1 MADEP
6 GTDSA
11 QSTEP
16 NTNSTSSNGDNEETI
31 ENAKQLYIYIL
42 EFDVRSSV
50 SKGTIL
56 CKYKDV
62 GIIESNIMYIYC

>member
-31 ENAKQLYIYIL
+31 ENAKQLYIYWNL
-42 EFDVRSSV
+42 MSGHQYLKEQFCV
-50 SKGTIL
+50 SIK
-56 CKYKDV
+56 
-62 GIIESNIMYIYC
+62 M